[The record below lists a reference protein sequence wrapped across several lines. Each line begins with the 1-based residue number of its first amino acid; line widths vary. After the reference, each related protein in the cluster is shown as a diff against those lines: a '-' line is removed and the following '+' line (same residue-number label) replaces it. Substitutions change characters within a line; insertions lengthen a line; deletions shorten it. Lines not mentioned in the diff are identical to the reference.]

1 MPSLQWIRHKDKR
14 ILYTDIASQ
23 KTEELLDIIERLR
36 LVIEKEP
43 PNSVLC
49 ICDVTN
55 GKTNPQM
62 MQSNQ
67 RIRQIY

>member
-23 KTEELLDIIERLR
+23 RTEELLDIIERLR

-43 PNSVLC
+43 PNSVLVF
-49 ICDVTN
+49 VTSQTE
-55 GKTNPQM
+55 K
-62 MQSNQ
+62 
-67 RIRQIY
+67 QILK